1 MILTRRLLAND
12 WLELV
17 LVKLHPSK
25 IENSLRNASP
35 APISMSENFR
45 LETVKLV
52 AVVCFVPGR
61 PLQSRSEE
69 AFDELEV
76 VEDMIDLLKERHYN
90 KAIGVQF
97 LFNKAEKSFEYV

>member
-1 MILTRRLLAND
+1 
-12 WLELV
+12 
-17 LVKLHPSK
+17 VKLHPSK

-90 KAIGVQF
+90 KAISVQF